1 MCGIIGYTGKRDAAP
16 ILLEGLGRLEYRGY
30 DSSGIAVMDRKNGLG
45 IFKAKGRLGVLSKKT
60 DDGKSVSGHCGIG
73 HTRWATHGEPNEVNA
88 HPHLSTDGKVAL
100 VHNGIIENY
109 APLRDFL
116 LSEGDIFLSQTDS
129 EVAANLISYYYKE
142 LCDPLK
148 AISTASLRIKGS
160 FAFAI
165 IFSDIDGTIFLSR
178 RDSPLIV
185 GIGDD
190 GVYAASD
197 ATAILS
203 HTRRVFYL
211 NNDEIAKIT
220 DLSAVFYSL
229 ELKEIKKEPQ
239 EILWS
244 AEAAERDGYEHF
256 MLKEIEEQ
264 PRAVADTVAR
274 YVRDG
279 RIILDDVGFGND
291 TVQKLE
297 RIYIVACGSAYHV
310 GAVAKYTIEQ
320 MARISVEIDIASEF
334 RYRAP
339 VFVENSLL
347 IVISQSGETA
357 DSLAALRLAKK
368 SGVKTLGIVNV
379 VGSSIARESDSVMYT
394 VAGPEI
400 SVATTKAYSAQL
412 AAVYILSIFL
422 AHRRGEMDDEGCNRY
437 IRELESLP
445 EKIRIL
451 LDSKAKIQDL
461 ASRASEA
468 DDVFFLGRGVDYA
481 SAMEGSLKLKEIS
494 YIHSEAYAAGE
505 LKHGSIS
512 LIEHGSIVVGI
523 MTQNRLFDKMASN
536 LAEVKSRGAFVICI
550 TNDEEQAKK
559 DVSDIAITIPETV
572 SEFLPSLT
580 VIPLQFLSYYVGVV
594 KNLDVD
600 KPRNLAKSVTVE

>member
-30 DSSGIAVMDRKNGLG
+30 DSSGIAVMDRKNGLE
-45 IFKAKGRLGVLSKKT
+45 ILKAKGRLGVLSKKT
-60 DDGKSVSGHCGIG
+60 DDGKSVTGHCGIG

-88 HPHLSTDGKVAL
+88 HPHLSTDGRVAL

-116 LSEGDIFLSQTDS
+116 LSEGYNFVSQTDS

-148 AISTASLRIKGS
+148 AISTASLQIKGS

-220 DLSAVFYSL
+220 DLSAGFYSL

-279 RIILDDVGFGND
+279 RIILDEVGFGND

-339 VFVENSLL
+339 VFAENSLL

-379 VGSSIARESDSVMYT
+379 VGSSIAREADSVMYT
-394 VAGPEI
+394 AAGPEI

-445 EKIRIL
+445 EN
-451 LDSKAKIQDL
+451 A
-461 ASRASEA
+461 
-468 DDVFFLGRGVDYA
+468 
-481 SAMEGSLKLKEIS
+481 
-494 YIHSEAYAAGE
+494 
-505 LKHGSIS
+505 
-512 LIEHGSIVVGI
+512 
-523 MTQNRLFDKMASN
+523 
-536 LAEVKSRGAFVICI
+536 
-550 TNDEEQAKK
+550 
-559 DVSDIAITIPETV
+559 P
-572 SEFLPSLT
+572 P
-580 VIPLQFLSYYVGVV
+580 P
-594 KNLDVD
+594 
-600 KPRNLAKSVTVE
+600 